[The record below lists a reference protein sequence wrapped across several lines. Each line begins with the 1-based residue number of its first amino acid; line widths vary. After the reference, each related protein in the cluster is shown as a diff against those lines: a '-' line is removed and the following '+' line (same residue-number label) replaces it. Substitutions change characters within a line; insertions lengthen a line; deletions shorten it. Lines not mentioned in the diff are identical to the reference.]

1 MQAVAVGGA
10 LRRNG
15 GALEHAATHG
25 YTSGSSTNRRIQM
38 TNGAGAMPIYD
49 RVLVRSA
56 AEHAWRVRWRVRAQ
70 VSAGSVTRSACARTV
85 RNA

>member
-10 LRRNG
+10 PRRNG

-49 RVLVRSA
+49 RVIVRPA
-56 AEHAWRVRWRVRAQ
+56 GACVARALAGP
-70 VSAGSVTRSACARTV
+70 SAGVSRIGYPDRARPDSP
-85 RNA
+85 